1 MQEKQE
7 FLRKNARVKRKRKQK
22 WPKMI
27 TPCACGLADM
37 AEESQRK
44 CFNFVQKSLNFD
56 YKDAKD
62 TE

>member
-1 MQEKQE
+1 M
-7 FLRKNARVKRKRKQK
+7 RKRQSQTKRKQK